1 MGDFLL
7 LENFSISSQSPRLAR
22 ALIFSHQYLGMQ
34 VKPAPLAASALQ
46 PPDPSPRAWLLPGVS
61 PQGCTEEAPP
71 HPGTDLLS
79 GILNSR

>member
-22 ALIFSHQYLGMQ
+22 ALIFSHQYLRTWVTLVLRATSTLHHSQ
-34 VKPAPLAASALQ
+34 RDPQ
-46 PPDPSPRAWLLPGVS
+46 PR
-61 PQGCTEEAPP
+61 P
-71 HPGTDLLS
+71 HLLS